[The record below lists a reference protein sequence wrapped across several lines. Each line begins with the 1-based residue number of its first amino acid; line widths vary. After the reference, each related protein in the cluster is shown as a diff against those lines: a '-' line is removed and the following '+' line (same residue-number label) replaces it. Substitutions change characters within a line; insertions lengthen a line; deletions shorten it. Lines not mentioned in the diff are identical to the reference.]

1 MKRYLALGD
10 SYTIGHGVAEG
21 ERWPVQLAAR
31 LRDRGARL
39 EAPDI
44 IAVNGWT
51 TDELAAGIQVANPQ
65 GPYDMVSLLIG
76 VNNQYRGRNQEEY
89 RQQFV
94 GLLQQAVALAGG
106 TPAHVMVLS
115 IPDWSVTPFAAGEDQ
130 AKIAAEIDAFNA
142 INREE
147 AQKANAHY
155 VDVTP
160 NSRAAADH
168 PALIAADGLHP
179 SGKMYKAWAELT
191 LPIAWQILNG

>member
-10 SYTIGHGVAEG
+10 SYTIGHGVAED
-21 ERWPVQLAAR
+21 ERWPVQLSAR
-31 LRDRGARL
+31 LRDMGLRL
-39 EAPDI
+39 AAPDI

-51 TDELAAGIQVANPQ
+51 TDELAAGIQKVNPQ

-76 VNNQYRGRNQEEY
+76 VNNQYRGRSRKEY
-89 RQQFV
+89 QQQFV
-94 GLLQQAVALAGG
+94 GLLQQAVALTGD

-115 IPDWSVTPFAAGEDQ
+115 IPDWSVTPFAAGQDQ

-147 AQKANAHY
+147 AQKAAVHY

-160 NSRAAADH
+160 HSRHAAH
-168 PALIAADGLHP
+168 HGALITQDGLHP
-179 SGKMYKAWAELT
+179 SGEMYKAWVELA
-191 LPIAWQILNG
+191 LPTALQILN